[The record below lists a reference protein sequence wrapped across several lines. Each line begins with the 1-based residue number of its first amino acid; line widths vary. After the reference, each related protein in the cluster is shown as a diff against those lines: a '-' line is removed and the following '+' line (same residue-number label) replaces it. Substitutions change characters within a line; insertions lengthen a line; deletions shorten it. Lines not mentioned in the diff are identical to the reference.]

1 MKHLAALDHYA
12 LGSRRRLFIFEKLR
26 IRRLKLKIKGAIMP
40 IHLKEEI
47 ILVIGASGSDASVK
61 VLTPHGVKVIPSNNP
76 MAREAYA
83 ELTKSYAKLQEIAQ
97 VERTG
102 EQAAR

>member
-1 MKHLAALDHYA
+1 
-12 LGSRRRLFIFEKLR
+12 
-26 IRRLKLKIKGAIMP
+26 MP

-47 ILVIGASGSDASVK
+47 LLVIGAFGSDAGYS
-61 VLTPHGVKVIPSNNP
+61 VLTPHGVKHVPGNNP

-97 VERTG
+97 KERTG
-102 EQAAR
+102 EQVAR

>member
-47 ILVIGASGSDASVK
+47 ILVIGASGS
-61 VLTPHGVKVIPSNNP
+61 VKVIPSNNP

>member
-1 MKHLAALDHYA
+1 
-12 LGSRRRLFIFEKLR
+12 
-26 IRRLKLKIKGAIMP
+26 MP

-47 ILVIGASGSDASVK
+47 IMVIGAFGSDAGYS
-61 VLTPHGVKVIPSNNP
+61 VLTPHGVKHVPGNNP

-97 VERTG
+97 KERVG
-102 EQAAR
+102 EQVAR